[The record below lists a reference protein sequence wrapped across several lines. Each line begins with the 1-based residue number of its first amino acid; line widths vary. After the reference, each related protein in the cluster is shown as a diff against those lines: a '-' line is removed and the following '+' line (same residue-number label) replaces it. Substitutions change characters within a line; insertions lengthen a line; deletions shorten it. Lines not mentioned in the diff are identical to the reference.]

1 MKLWSAVFSAVVLV
15 GPGPSALAQ
24 QENELTRL
32 GEALAFY
39 GETGRATEG
48 LYPYFRE
55 ERVYLSVQGPCPET
69 STVRAGGD
77 IILNA
82 SDYRGGLLYYG
93 FDSEALLAGWVD
105 DWSDEPAC
113 YAAMTG
119 ADVVETLGGLSQEAY
134 LVMNIET
141 APVLFAPA
149 DLAAIAVIRD

>member
-1 MKLWSAVFSAVVLV
+1 MKLWIGVFSAVALV
-15 GPGPSALAQ
+15 GASSSALAQ

-39 GETGRATEG
+39 GEMGRATEG

-55 ERVYLSVQGPCPET
+55 ERVYLSLQGPCPET
-69 STVRAGGD
+69 AIEQDGAD
-77 IILNA
+77 LALHA

-93 FDSEALLAGWVD
+93 FDSEALLVGWVE

-113 YAAMTG
+113 YAVMTG
-119 ADVVETLGGLSQEAY
+119 ADVVEALGGVSREAY

-141 APVLFAPA
+141 APVLLAPA
-149 DLAAIAVIRD
+149 DFAAIAEMRD